1 MPAGRPPAAKS
12 LKEYFGTALG
22 KKKWNDALE
31 KSKATSFGEYND
43 GTYKVQLIKA
53 EVNTSKA
60 SGRLQHVFGFKFIDG
75 EYKGSTV
82 YQYQG
87 VENETGISILIQNL
101 RKLGYDVTDAEEI
114 EEADPKLAKSK
125 PVVTVKLKTNGEYQN
140 LAIIGVEGK
149 KKDEEEED
157 VDDEE
162 TDTESKSNDNPYN
175 SDDDDDDKD
184 DSKSDKDA
192 DEDDDEETEDED
204 EEDDDEDSE
213 EEDEEKPKKKSK
225 DEDEDE
231 EDEDEK
237 PKKKETKE
245 VEADEVNLEVGT
257 KVKVKYDGDEVKAT
271 IVKIIEENEDGTGLI
286 KVKLANGDKVKIEV
300 PDGIVDIL

>member
-162 TDTESKSNDNPYN
+162 TDTEPESKSNDNPYN

-192 DEDDDEETEDED
+192 DEDDDEE
-204 EEDDDEDSE
+204 
-213 EEDEEKPKKKSK
+213 
-225 DEDEDE
+225 
-231 EDEDEK
+231 
-237 PKKKETKE
+237 
-245 VEADEVNLEVGT
+245 
-257 KVKVKYDGDEVKAT
+257 
-271 IVKIIEENEDGTGLI
+271 
-286 KVKLANGDKVKIEV
+286 
-300 PDGIVDIL
+300 